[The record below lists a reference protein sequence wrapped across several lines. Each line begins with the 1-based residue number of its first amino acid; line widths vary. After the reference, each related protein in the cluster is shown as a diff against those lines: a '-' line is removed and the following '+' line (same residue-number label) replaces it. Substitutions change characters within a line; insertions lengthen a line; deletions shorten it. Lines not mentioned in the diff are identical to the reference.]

1 MDRKIQRTAA
11 VRTMSLLLAL
21 AAMMCLSA
29 CSLLNLNKKEE
40 AADSRNTYQIYYTNA
55 EHSRLQSISYEPQ
68 EQTFEGLL
76 SEMLDYFE
84 QPDKL
89 ETDSYSVIPEGVKIN
104 GYTIGVDSLLIDFSG
119 SYISMN
125 NIEEILLRAGIVK
138 TLVQLPGIYSISLTV
153 DGQPLEEPAS
163 GQVIGPMRGESFVD
177 SPDDSINSYQFVSL
191 NLYFPSHSA
200 DRLVGET
207 REAFY
212 SSNLIME
219 RVIVDHLIKGPQAPS
234 LLPLTSPAV
243 QVNSVRVANEAVSPQ
258 MCLYAFVDSI
268 CSLCDVDGVAFRIN
282 GSADV
287 RFCDEISLD
296 QIFMPDMSYVEQTE
310 KPQAQNEAGADDSA
324 LTVPA
329 LETQMEE

>member
-125 NIEEILLRAGIVK
+125 NIEEILLRAGDRTDAWRVLCGF
-138 TLVQLPGIYSISLTV
+138 TGRQHQFLSVR
-153 DGQPLEEPAS
+153 QPE
-163 GQVIGPMRGESFVD
+163 
-177 SPDDSINSYQFVSL
+177 
-191 NLYFPSHSA
+191 
-200 DRLVGET
+200 
-207 REAFY
+207 
-212 SSNLIME
+212 
-219 RVIVDHLIKGPQAPS
+219 S
-234 LLPLTSPAV
+234 LLP
-243 QVNSVRVANEAVSPQ
+243 
-258 MCLYAFVDSI
+258 F
-268 CSLCDVDGVAFRIN
+268 
-282 GSADV
+282 
-287 RFCDEISLD
+287 
-296 QIFMPDMSYVEQTE
+296 
-310 KPQAQNEAGADDSA
+310 AQC
-324 LTVPA
+324 
-329 LETQMEE
+329 

>member
-1 MDRKIQRTAA
+1 
-11 VRTMSLLLAL
+11 MSLLLAL

-163 GQVIGPMRGESFVD
+163 GQELQEVID
-177 SPDDSINSYQFVSL
+177 ISL
-191 NLYFPSHSA
+191 KVLPVVQRNRLRAHHRLKRLRRIRQLDKFNLFHISLYFNYFSKI
-200 DRLVGET
+200 
-207 REAFY
+207 Y
-212 SSNLIME
+212 
-219 RVIVDHLIKGPQAPS
+219 S
-234 LLPLTSPAV
+234 LL
-243 QVNSVRVANEAVSPQ
+243 
-258 MCLYAFVDSI
+258 D
-268 CSLCDVDGVAFRIN
+268 
-282 GSADV
+282 
-287 RFCDEISLD
+287 
-296 QIFMPDMSYVEQTE
+296 
-310 KPQAQNEAGADDSA
+310 
-324 LTVPA
+324 VPA
-329 LETQMEE
+329 TPIADGAVGVRDGRGGRSPRPRSPRRGRRSRGARSSWP

>member
-1 MDRKIQRTAA
+1 M
-11 VRTMSLLLAL
+11 
-21 AAMMCLSA
+21 
-29 CSLLNLNKKEE
+29 
-40 AADSRNTYQIYYTNA
+40 
-55 EHSRLQSISYEPQ
+55 
-68 EQTFEGLL
+68 
-76 SEMLDYFE
+76 
-84 QPDKL
+84 
-89 ETDSYSVIPEGVKIN
+89 
-104 GYTIGVDSLLIDFSG
+104 
-119 SYISMN
+119 
-125 NIEEILLRAGIVK
+125 
-138 TLVQLPGIYSISLTV
+138 
-153 DGQPLEEPAS
+153 
-163 GQVIGPMRGESFVD
+163 D

-243 QVNSVRVANEAVSPQ
+243 QVNSVRVADGICVIDLDKSFNQVWNEAVSPQ

-310 KPQAQNEAGADDSA
+310 KPQAQNEAGADDSSQI
-324 LTVPA
+324 VPA
-329 LETQMEE
+329 RETQMEE